1 VRASIPLSRPVVQL
15 VLALCLI
22 SAIVIVGLV
31 VSFALRTT
39 IAQDLSAV
47 AHAWSMSFGANAL
60 ADGPN
65 TLCNASS
72 GGCP

>member
-1 VRASIPLSRPVVQL
+1 VRASIPATRPTVQF

-31 VSFALRTT
+31 VLFVMRAA
-39 IAQDLSAV
+39 IAQDISAV
-47 AHAWSMSFGANAL
+47 AHAWSMSFGANSL
-60 ADGPN
+60 ADGPHV
-65 TLCNASS
+65 LCNASS